1 MWIPQLVNRSGG
13 CYNYGNGETENSFR
27 VSDDGIRKREEKMD
41 NREIILNATLEI
53 FREKG
58 MRFTMDD
65 IASRVG
71 MSKKTI
77 YVLFQDKEDLFA
89 KMVDYSFDQIKES
102 EQQVLRDEKSD
113 TVEKIRAILGVL
125 PKSYRDLDF
134 GQLYILK
141 DKYPRIYER
150 LEERLESGWETT
162 IGLLE
167 QGMKEGVIRK
177 LNLPVFKTIFEA
189 TLEQFFQR
197 DILMRSKISYQQA
210 LNEVVSILIDGI
222 AVSK

>member
-1 MWIPQLVNRSGG
+1 MCIPQLVNRSGG